1 MVDCRVWDEEGADER
16 KNLFNIFWTSGAGSE
31 IGEKKNEGWPVEPP
45 ALQVLFGVYIKKR
58 GGLHL

>member
-1 MVDCRVWDEEGADER
+1 MKDER
-16 KNLFNIFWTSGAGSE
+16 CKICIKLFLNEPGSTE
-31 IGEKKNEGWPVEPP
+31 IGGFFFGGWPVEPS